1 MESKVLVAVILAAL
15 FLITPTPQ
23 IDSITPDHGF
33 NNGLVE
39 VTIEGKKFDGEAAV
53 KLVRPGEADLNAINV
68 KVVSKKQIKCSFYL
82 GGRRAGK
89 WNVVVTNTTRFAK
102 KAKTATLEGGFT
114 IEYPA
119 PTLTAVDPKKGLN
132 SEILT
137 LNLSGTNF
145 RTGAKVELIAPDQK
159 IIASNVKVISGS
171 QIAAEVDLKYSLPG
185 SYDLKLTNDDGKAAM
200 LTGGFTV
207 AERQLIKPSIS
218 AIVPNEGYNNGI
230 LVTEIYGENFDP
242 GASVKLVGAEGE
254 EISGI
259 DIIAKNARE
268 MSCSFD
274 LNQEQ
279 AGSYDVVVINP
290 DGFESI
296 LPSGMMIKESSP
308 QGSKVTLKPIF
319 FDFDKSEIRP
329 DQMETLTTNL
339 KSIIES
345 PDTYLHLGGHADE
358 RGNREY
364 NIGLSERR
372 AEAVRAYLLE
382 KGVDSSKITI
392 YAYGEDY
399 PFLKGHD
406 ERSWSYNRR
415 VDLIIA
421 DQPLSKDEV
430 IMLDL
435 LTDQAAQKNAP

>member
-1 MESKVLVAVILAAL
+1 METKIAVAILLAAL
-15 FLITPTPQ
+15 FLITPTPE

-39 VTIEGKKFDGEAAV
+39 VTIEGKKFDNEAAV
-53 KLVRPGEADLNAINV
+53 KLVKPGEADLNAINV
-68 KVVSKKQIKCSFYL
+68 KVVSKKQIKCAFYL
-82 GGRRAGK
+82 GGRSAGK
-89 WNVVVTNTTRFAK
+89 WNVVVTNSTRFAK
-102 KAKTATLEGGFT
+102 KAKTATLEEGFT

-119 PTLTAVDPKKGLN
+119 PTLTAVDPKTGLN

-159 IIASNVKVISGS
+159 IIASKVKVISGT
-171 QIAAEVDLKYSLPG
+171 QIAAEVDLTHFLPG
-185 SYDLKLTNDDGKAAM
+185 SYDLKLINDDGKAAM
-200 LTGGFTV
+200 LTGGFTI
-207 AERQLIKPSIS
+207 AERQLVKPSIS

-230 LVTEIYGENFDP
+230 LATEIYGENFDP

-254 EISGI
+254 EIPGI

-268 MSCSFD
+268 ISCSFD

-296 LPSGMMIKESSP
+296 LPSGLMVKEPSH
-308 QGSKVTLKPIF
+308 QGSKVTLKPVF

-329 DQMETLTTNL
+329 DQMETLAANL

-345 PDTYLHLGGHADE
+345 PDTYLLLGGHADE
-358 RGNREY
+358 RGTREY
-364 NIGLSERR
+364 NFGLSERR

-406 ERSWSYNRR
+406 EQSWSYNRR
-415 VDLIIA
+415 VDIIIA
-421 DQPLSKDEV
+421 DEPLSKDEG
-430 IMLDL
+430 IMVNL
-435 LTDQAAQKNAP
+435 LSDQAAQENAL

>member
-102 KAKTATLEGGFT
+102 KAKTATLEEGFT

-358 RGNREY
+358 RGTREY

-421 DQPLSKDEV
+421 NQPLSKDEV

-435 LTDQAAQKNAP
+435 LTDQAAQKSAP